1 LPAKTGK
8 LNLLIKKCTKMK
20 NLNLDALGVKGLND
34 AEISETNGGGIVA
47 VILIGF
53 LVTLAW
59 DIAMNPSDAA
69 SAFCEGAEER
79 MSMNK

>member
-1 LPAKTGK
+1 
-8 LNLLIKKCTKMK
+8 M
-20 NLNLDALGVKGLND
+20 
-34 AEISETNGGGIVA
+34 EGIGA
-47 VILIGF
+47 AILIGF